1 MPLFMSKIGWLPSLK
16 TSAPGPPR
24 AGPGM
29 VSRTRGTGGT
39 ELRCPKVLWAAGH
52 RTLQIFLGWG
62 WRWGLEMHSLGA
74 SESFSGNCGPAGGP
88 AFSVSK
94 VETHPVS
101 SCTVLT
107 SRSNRT
113 LPYPPRLSAGS
124 AGMTWMISP
133 ARWQKRL
140 PQAAGRGW
148 NLGS

>member
-39 ELRCPKVLWAAGH
+39 EFRCPKVLWAAGH

-107 SRSNRT
+107 YIKIESDPAIPAT
-113 LPYPPRLSAGS
+113 PLCRLCRHDMDDFAC
-124 AGMTWMISP
+124 
-133 ARWQKRL
+133 
-140 PQAAGRGW
+140 
-148 NLGS
+148 